1 MCKELAIVVTAM
13 PATNSQ
19 GLRYKAVCTH
29 GAFVSSYNY
38 ALDGKANAQFADTA
52 LCAQLEHA
60 TGASWTTRGTP
71 MDNPG
76 KVGSYIVVAV
86 KK

>member
-1 MCKELAIVVTAM
+1 MGKELAIVVTAM

-38 ALDGKANAQFADTA
+38 DLDGNANAQFAATA

-76 KVGSYIVVAV
+76 KVGSYIIVAV
-86 KK
+86 NK

>member
-19 GLRYKAVCTH
+19 GLRFKAVCTH
-29 GAFVSSYNY
+29 STFVSSYNY
-38 ALDGKANAQFADTA
+38 ALEAKANALFAATA
-52 LCAQLEHA
+52 LCAQLEHT
-60 TGASWTTRGTP
+60 TGASWTTRGVP

>member
-1 MCKELAIVVTAM
+1 MYKELAIVVTAM

-38 ALDGKANAQFADTA
+38 ALDGKANAQFAATA

-60 TGASWTTRGTP
+60 TGASWTTRGVP

-86 KK
+86 KR